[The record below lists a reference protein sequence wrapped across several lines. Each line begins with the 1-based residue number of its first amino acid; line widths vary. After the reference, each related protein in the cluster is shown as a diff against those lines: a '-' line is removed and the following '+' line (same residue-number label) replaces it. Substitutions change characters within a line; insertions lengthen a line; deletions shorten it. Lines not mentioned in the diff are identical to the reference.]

1 MTTPSIAAPISG
13 QLEAEGVD
21 LPRDVDVLGIAGAPA
36 RHDGDVVEPVRP
48 AAGLAHADLD
58 LSHAASSCTPL

>member
-1 MTTPSIAAPISG
+1 MAVARRDHTVHGGAHQG

-36 RHDGDVVEPVRP
+36 RHDGDVVEPVGP
-48 AAGLAHADLD
+48 AA
-58 LSHAASSCTPL
+58 